1 MMIVMIMTIMM
12 NDDVV
17 NAVHNVHRDGK
28 SGKRGKRACA
38 IFFPSCANFWAVYA
52 QKC

>member
-28 SGKRGKRACA
+28 SGKRACA
-38 IFFPSCANFWAVYA
+38 IFFPSCATFWAVCA

>member
-1 MMIVMIMTIMM
+1 MWQNLTTYLTFPKYE
-12 NDDVV
+12 N
-17 NAVHNVHRDGK
+17 RDAK

-52 QKC
+52 